1 MFICGIV
8 GYSQCIMHEI
18 LNKRKKVNF
27 IIKWPSVNNAAKKC
41 GMHATSVFE
50 TEQEL
55 IIVIDYRIKSVK

>member
-1 MFICGIV
+1 M
-8 GYSQCIMHEI
+8 
-18 LNKRKKVNF
+18 L
-27 IIKWPSVNNAAKKC
+27 PKC